1 MSPDTVSSSERSR
14 IMRQVRSTDTAP
26 EMYVRKTLHAAGFR
40 FRLHDKRLP
49 GNPDL
54 VLPKYRMAI
63 FVHGCLWHWHGC
75 RRSRMPS
82 SNTDYWQHKIARN
95 VERDARNTAA
105 LSHMGWRVELVWECE
120 LAASVE
126 SLIARLPNLTC
137 GDVRRVDLPRLSE
150 G

>member
-54 VLPKYRMAI
+54 VLPRYGMAI

-82 SNTDYWQHKIARN
+82 SNTDYWQRKIARN

-126 SLIARLPNLTC
+126 SLIARLPNLAC
-137 GDVRRVDLPRLSE
+137 GDARRVALPRLSE
-150 G
+150 R